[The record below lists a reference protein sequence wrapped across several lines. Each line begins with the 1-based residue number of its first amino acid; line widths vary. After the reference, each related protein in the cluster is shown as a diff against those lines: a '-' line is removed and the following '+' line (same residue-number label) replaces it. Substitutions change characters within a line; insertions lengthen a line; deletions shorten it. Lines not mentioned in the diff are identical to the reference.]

1 MARFAS
7 AMGLQLD
14 AVDSSK
20 NMKSEKL
27 GIVEE
32 LKEKH
37 KERLARAQ
45 QELKRRMATPGKRFD
60 RYYYVSDISLFY
72 KWAYR
77 VGKGWYGFA
86 LGNVPQVWTDVL
98 DEFLCWLE
106 IQCPDFEIHQA
117 KIKGRGLR
125 LYLGT
130 KTDFVI
136 PDEKIRS
143 EISQLQN
150 LLSLPQYTQTP
161 IRAARKKRRKHSRKP

>member
-1 MARFAS
+1 MRI
-7 AMGLQLD
+7 
-14 AVDSSK
+14 
-20 NMKSEKL
+20 MKTDKL

-37 KERLARAQ
+37 RERLAQAQ
-45 QELKRRMATPGKRFD
+45 QELKKQMAKPGKRFD
-60 RYYYVSDISLFY
+60 HYYYTSDMLLFY

-77 VGKGWYGFA
+77 VGKGWYGFD
-86 LGNVPQVWTDVL
+86 LGNVPRVWTDVL

-106 IQCPDFEIHQA
+106 TQCPDFEIHQ
-117 KIKGRGLR
+117 IKMKLGFVRI
-125 LYLGT
+125 YLGT

-150 LLSLPQYTQTP
+150 LLRLPPCPPAP
-161 IRAARKKRRKHSRKP
+161 IRAPRKKIKNW

>member
-1 MARFAS
+1 MTQMKLTARAS
-7 AMGLQLD
+7 GLRHD
-14 AVDSSK
+14 K
-20 NMKSEKL
+20 NMKTKKS
-27 GIVEE
+27 GILEE

-37 KERLARAQ
+37 KKRLARAQ
-45 QELKRRMATPGKRFD
+45 QELKRRMAKPGKRFD
-60 RYYYVSDISLFY
+60 RHYYTSDILLFY

-86 LGNVPQVWTDVL
+86 LGNVPPVWRDVL

-106 IQCPDFEIHQA
+106 IQCSDFEIHQV

-143 EISQLQN
+143 EISQLED
-150 LLSLPQYTQTP
+150 LLSMPQLTQTP
-161 IRAARKKRRKHSRKP
+161 VRAARKKRQKHSRKA

>member
-1 MARFAS
+1 
-7 AMGLQLD
+7 
-14 AVDSSK
+14 
-20 NMKSEKL
+20 MKTKKS

-32 LKEKH
+32 LKAKH
-37 KERLARAQ
+37 KKRLARAQ
-45 QELKRRMATPGKRFD
+45 QDLKRSMAKPGKCFD
-60 RYYYVSDISLFY
+60 HYYTSDILLFY

-86 LGNVPQVWTDVL
+86 LGNVPRVWTDVL

-106 IQCPDFEIHQA
+106 THRPDFEIHQ
-117 KIKGRGLR
+117 IKMKLGSVRI
-125 LYLGT
+125 YLGT

-150 LLSLPQYTQTP
+150 LLRLPPCPPAP
-161 IRAARKKRRKHSRKP
+161 IRAARKMRRKNSCKP

>member
-1 MARFAS
+1 
-7 AMGLQLD
+7 
-14 AVDSSK
+14 
-20 NMKSEKL
+20 MKTKKS

-37 KERLARAQ
+37 KERLALAQ
-45 QELKRRMATPGKRFD
+45 IELKRQMATPGTGSD
-60 RYYYVSDISLFY
+60 RYISDILMFS

-77 VGKGWYGFA
+77 VGKGWYGFSMGDA
-86 LGNVPQVWTDVL
+86 PRVWTDVL

-106 IQCPDFEIHQA
+106 IQCPDFEIHQV
-117 KIKGRGLR
+117 KIKGIKMR

-136 PDEKIRS
+136 RDERIRS

-150 LLSLPQYTQTP
+150 LLSLPQVPQTP
-161 IRAARKKRRKHSRKP
+161 VRAARKKRRKHSRKP